1 MSLIRLRE
9 VSKRFER
16 KQVLRQ
22 VFFRL
27 EEGDRV
33 GLIGNNGSGKTTVLE
48 MILGREEP
56 SEGRIEVD
64 DGLRIGYFS
73 QFSELSGKASIEDVL
88 EEVFAPIKTTEGKL
102 RQTEEV
108 LAEKPEGRELVQL
121 LERYESLTAE
131 MEIRDGWTYQH
142 RIDTV
147 LSRLGFSDL
156 YRSLPIEQLSG
167 GWRNRAALAKILLEA
182 PGVLLLDE
190 PTNFLDLAGLSWLEG
205 WLGHFQG
212 AVILVSHDRDF
223 LERVVNRVV
232 EIENYRFQEYDGGF
246 VDYIRKKR
254 VRTRQLERQSRFEE
268 ELLAFEAEA
277 IRDRREVAKNPSAAL
292 RRRLA
297 AVKKGTTPREVDRVM
312 TAIYHGIRSADD
324 LCAAEQVAMSYGD
337 HALFRGLGFEIHRGD
352 RIAVIG
358 PNGCG
363 KTTLMKVLREEIVP
377 TKGRINW
384 KGGNAYVDYN
394 KILDELDPQVTVTRK
409 VNFEGLANRA
419 PRKQVNRFLRML
431 GFSEADLY
439 ARIGTLSGGQK
450 ARVALALSLLSG
462 APVVLLD
469 EPTNH
474 LDLKSTQVM
483 ERALAHFP
491 GAIVVVSHDR
501 FFIDKVAN
509 RLIVFGADGK
519 VEVVDGNW
527 TTWTAA
533 HVDAD

>member
-9 VSKRFER
+9 VSKRFDR

-33 GLIGNNGSGKTTVLE
+33 GLIGNNGTGKTTVLE
-48 MILGREEP
+48 MILGRQEP
-56 SEGRIEVD
+56 SEGQIEVD

-73 QFSELSGKASIEDVL
+73 QFSELSGETSIEEVL
-88 EEVFAPIKTTEGKL
+88 QQLFAPIKMIEGKL
-102 RQTEEV
+102 RQTEEA
-108 LAEKPEGRELVQL
+108 LADKPDGSGLERL

-131 MEIRDGWTYQH
+131 MEIHDGWTYQH

-156 YRSLPIEQLSG
+156 HRSVPIDQLSG

-182 PGVLLLDE
+182 PHVLLLDE

-205 WLGHFQG
+205 WLDRFRG

-223 LERVVNRVV
+223 LERVVHRVL
-232 EIENYRFQEYDGGF
+232 EIENYCLQEYDGGF

-254 VRTRQLERQSRFEE
+254 MRTGQLERQYRFEE

-277 IRDRREVAKNPSAAL
+277 IRDRREAAKNPSASL

-297 AVKKGTTPREVDRVM
+297 SIKKGAAPRQVDQVV
-312 TAIYHGIRSADD
+312 TAIYRGIRSADD
-324 LCAAEQVAMSYGD
+324 LCEVDRASMSYGGR
-337 HALFRGLGFEIHRGD
+337 ALFQDLGFEIHKGD
-352 RIAVIG
+352 RIAVVG

-363 KTTLMKVLREEIVP
+363 KTTLMKLLREEIQPVE
-377 TKGRINW
+377 GRVNW
-384 KGGNAYVDYN
+384 KGGNTYVDYN
-394 KILDELDPQVTVTRK
+394 EILEGLDPLATVTRK

-419 PRKQVNRFLRML
+419 PRKQVNRFLQLL
-431 GFSEADLY
+431 GFSEAELY
-439 ARIGTLSGGQK
+439 QKIGTLSGGQK
-450 ARVALALSLLSG
+450 ARVALALALLSG
-462 APVVLLD
+462 SPVVLLD

-474 LDLKSTQVM
+474 LDLRSTQVM

-501 FFIDKVAN
+501 FFIDKIAN
-509 RLIVFGADGK
+509 RLIVFQADG

-527 TTWTAA
+527 TTWFAEDATA
-533 HVDAD
+533 D